1 MLLCLTS
8 WSVSSR
14 DLASSVVGARGD
26 TTTVRGAAVMA
37 GRGAASPSYVVYN
50 VYCMLYIYIVSRAGD
65 GAGRSAQR
73 AVVAYTGRGGQ
84 TETSGDWRLIVAL
97 HISTH

>member
-1 MLLCLTS
+1 MCLTS

-26 TTTVRGAAVMA
+26 TTTVRGEAVMA
-37 GRGAASPSYVVYN
+37 GHGPASPSYVVSI
-50 VYCMLYIYIVSRAGD
+50 LYTVSRVED

-84 TETSGDWRLIVAL
+84 TETSGHWRLIVAL
-97 HISTH
+97 RISTH